1 MWMIGLVCLA
11 GAALALLFGLLFG
24 RTKRSREGTTS
35 PQALAFAGATVLGFF
50 ALFTGFSVAGAWQ
63 QLNSARQQTY
73 AESRALTEVYW
84 VAKGLPDPDRAA
96 VRQKVR
102 EYTRDVVGD
111 EWAQMQKGRGSAVA
125 WQALDQVRM
134 AADGAKIA
142 SPAEVTAKN
151 DVMRNL
157 TDAYARRNTR
167 LADVKAVVPEVVLGG
182 LFVGAVFV
190 VATPPVIGLT
200 VNARNLV
207 LMGFL
212 GACVAFGVSLVVE
225 LSGPY
230 SGLVRLQPTAFELA
244 QVRYDQIDAQ
254 VTGS

>member
-1 MWMIGLVCLA
+1 M
-11 GAALALLFGLLFG
+11 
-24 RTKRSREGTTS
+24 
-35 PQALAFAGATVLGFF
+35 LGFF

-84 VAKGLPDPDRAA
+84 VAKGLPDPDRAV
-96 VRQKVR
+96 VRQRVR
-102 EYTRDVVGD
+102 EYTRDVVSD
-111 EWAQMQKGRGSAVA
+111 EWAQMQKGRGSAVG
-125 WQALDQVRM
+125 WQALDQVRV
-134 AADGAKIA
+134 AVDGARVTVPTEIA
-142 SPAEVTAKN
+142 VKN
-151 DVMRNL
+151 EVMRNL

-167 LADVKAVVPEVVLGG
+167 LADVRAAVPEVVLAG
-182 LFVGAVFV
+182 LFVGAIFV

-200 VNARNLV
+200 ANARNLV

-230 SGLVRLQPTAFELA
+230 SGLVRLQATAFELA
-244 QVRYDQIDAQ
+244 QVRYDQIDARM
-254 VTGS
+254 SSS

>member
-1 MWMIGLVCLA
+1 MWTIGFFCLM
-11 GAALALLFGLLFG
+11 GAVLALLFGVLFG
-24 RTKRSREGTTS
+24 RTQRSREGSTS

-84 VAKGLPDPDRAA
+84 GAKGLPDSDRAV
-96 VRQKVR
+96 VRLKVR
-102 EYTRDVVGD
+102 EYTQDVVGD
-111 EWAQMQKGRGSAVA
+111 EWAQMEKGHGSTAA
-125 WQALDQVRM
+125 WQALDQVRV
-134 AADGAKIA
+134 AVDEARVGT
-142 SPAEVTAKN
+142 SAEVTVKN

-167 LADVKAVVPEVVLGG
+167 LADVRAVVPEVVLGG

-200 VNARNLV
+200 ANARNLV

-230 SGLVRLQPTAFELA
+230 TGLVRLQPTAFELA
-244 QVRYDQIDAQ
+244 QVRYDQID
-254 VTGS
+254 TGVSSS

>member
-1 MWMIGLVCLA
+1 MWTIGLFCLA
-11 GAALALLFGLLFG
+11 GAVLALVFGLLFG
-24 RTKRSREGTTS
+24 RTERSREGVTS

-84 VAKGLPDPDRAA
+84 IAKGLPGPDRAV

-102 EYTRDVVGD
+102 EYTGDVAGD
-111 EWAQMQKGRGSAVA
+111 EWAQMQKGRGSATA
-125 WQALDQVRM
+125 WQALDQVRVALDGSV
-134 AADGAKIA
+134 AATPGELAVK
-142 SPAEVTAKN
+142 SE
-151 DVMRNL
+151 VMRNL

-167 LADVKAVVPEVVLGG
+167 LADVRAVVPEVVLGG

-207 LMGFL
+207 LMAFL

-230 SGLVRLQPTAFELA
+230 SGLVRLQPTAFQLA

-254 VTGS
+254 VGG